1 MTDPGTERRRSAIAG
16 EGLFTTRPFAVGERL
31 ARYAGT
37 TSVTPPPPS
46 DGMVFGLEVRP
57 GLWLDGSSEDNP
69 ARVANHS
76 CEPNADLVW
85 DEAEAAAWLS
95 ARQDLPAGTEVTF
108 DYGFSLAEALTHP
121 CLCGSPSCVGRIVA
135 APLRAAL
142 RRHLRHPGAR
152 RD

>member
-1 MTDPGTERRRSAIAG
+1 
-16 EGLFTTRPFAVGERL
+16 
-31 ARYAGT
+31 
-37 TSVTPPPPS
+37 
-46 DGMVFGLEVRP
+46 MVFGLEVPPR
-57 GLWLDGSSEDNP
+57 LWQDGSSEDNP